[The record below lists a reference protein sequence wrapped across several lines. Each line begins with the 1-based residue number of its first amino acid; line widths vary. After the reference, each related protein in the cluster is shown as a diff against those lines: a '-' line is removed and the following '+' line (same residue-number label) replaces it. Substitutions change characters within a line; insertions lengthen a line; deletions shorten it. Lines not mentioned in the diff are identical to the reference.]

1 MTKVDLEF
9 DLVRPLG
16 DADLDAIARVHGV
29 YGIQRVRLRQ
39 PGLNGLSVE
48 YDASR
53 MMEDDVE
60 RALLRAGIPVARR

>member
-16 DADLDAIARVHGV
+16 DADLDALARVHGV

-39 PGLNGLSVE
+39 PGLNAISVE

-60 RALLRAGIPVARR
+60 RALLRTGIPIARR